1 MEEKEKHFVHESSFI
16 DQNVIIGKGTK
27 IWHFCHVL
35 ENSKIGKECS
45 LGQNVMVGPNV
56 QVGNNVKI
64 QNNVSIYDGVTL
76 EDNVFCGPSAV
87 FTNVINP
94 RSNVNRKEEFKKT
107 RVKEGASI
115 GANSTII
122 CGNDLGKYCFIAAG
136 SVITKDVPDFALM
149 IGVPAKRV
157 GWISKKGEKLDE
169 SLVCPSDGSKY
180 ELINANELKEIE

>member
-16 DQNVIIGKGTK
+16 DQNVVIGKGTK

-122 CGNDLGKYCFIAAG
+122 LSPIFEL
-136 SVITKDVPDFALM
+136 P
-149 IGVPAKRV
+149 
-157 GWISKKGEKLDE
+157 KLNLILLFLLLLIDYLL
-169 SLVCPSDGSKY
+169 LVL
-180 ELINANELKEIE
+180 EL